1 MENPSVGGYSGG
13 PVLDLGYMVLP
24 NMETKKE
31 KTVLHGVIHGTIS
44 DDTGGKIAM
53 ITPIYY
59 LKNII

>member
-1 MENPSVGGYSGG
+1 M
-13 PVLDLGYMVLP
+13 GYMVLP

-53 ITPIYY
+53 ITPMYY
-59 LKNII
+59 LKDII